1 MKNEV
6 VKAFRTKLA
15 AAGTD
20 ERMLELFY
28 SEFCFLFSRGRFSRD
43 KSEEMGL
50 FRFKLLFAEK
60 IGKEIFFL
68 GSF

>member
-20 ERMLELFY
+20 ERKLELFY
-28 SEFCFLFSRGRFSRD
+28 SEIFSI
-43 KSEEMGL
+43 
-50 FRFKLLFAEK
+50 FKRLISCAIIKKKNGTLQV
-60 IGKEIFFL
+60 EIF
-68 GSF
+68 